1 MLLLCAQLLFQS
13 IAFVVIGGV
22 EILWSEERTQSNPVA
37 MAVYAIAI
45 IPLIL
50 MVLKITDQYPHGTY
64 AADYADDFTVP
75 VLYRKMDQ
83 VLMGAF
89 VPVRSFILIN
99 HGW

>member
-1 MLLLCAQLLFQS
+1 
-13 IAFVVIGGV
+13 
-22 EILWSEERTQSNPVA
+22 

-50 MVLKITDQYPHGTY
+50 MILKITDQYPHGTY
-64 AADYADDFTVP
+64 TAGYADDFTVP

-89 VPVRSFILIN
+89 VPVTSFILIN
-99 HGW
+99 HG